1 MIMKEIIAYMCADG
15 SIHESER
22 AAVAHDDDLLGQEL
36 DGLLRLFQLD
46 ITRHQ
51 EYRALLCVMN
61 KRGELLKSV
70 NSIAQILNHQDGEE

>member
-1 MIMKEIIAYMCADG
+1 MKEITAYLCADG
-15 SIHESER
+15 SIYENER
-22 AAVAHDDDLLGQEL
+22 AAVAHDDDLLGAEL
-36 DGLLRLFQLD
+36 DGLLRLFELD

-70 NSIAQILNHQDGEE
+70 NSIAQILNNQDEDA

>member
-1 MIMKEIIAYMCADG
+1 MKEITAYMCADG
-15 SIHESER
+15 SIHENER
-22 AAVAHDDDLLGQEL
+22 AAVAHDDNLLGTEL
-36 DGLLRLFQLD
+36 DGLLRLFELD

-51 EYRALLCVMN
+51 ECRVLLCVMN